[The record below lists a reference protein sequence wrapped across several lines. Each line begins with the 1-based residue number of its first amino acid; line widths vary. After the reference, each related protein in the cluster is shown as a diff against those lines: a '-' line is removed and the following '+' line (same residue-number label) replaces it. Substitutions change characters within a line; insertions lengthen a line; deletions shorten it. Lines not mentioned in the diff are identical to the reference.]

1 MVQCWRRE
9 QVTILSG
16 KLKMSE
22 KRAEMDRFT
31 PKCPKLDEY
40 LFLNPKPSAISWTP
54 FLVKKSP
61 KLLCQILK
69 KLLGLEVKKYG
80 NLWNLS
86 LYYCCTVIL
95 YHRKSCGSP
104 MWSIHFIYQLQY
116 FPWLFSEF
124 DSRSQCFV
132 HILQI
137 SLCHQFTRWHIHSRT
152 YWLKKILYYAVE
164 VLQFTL
170 KVTTFWEKW
179 LCFI

>member
-1 MVQCWRRE
+1 M
-9 QVTILSG
+9 
-16 KLKMSE
+16 
-22 KRAEMDRFT
+22 
-31 PKCPKLDEY
+31 
-40 LFLNPKPSAISWTP
+40 
-54 FLVKKSP
+54 
-61 KLLCQILK
+61 
-69 KLLGLEVKKYG
+69 KKYG

-116 FPWLFSEF
+116 FPWLFSNF
-124 DSRSQCFV
+124 DCRSQCFV

-170 KVTTFWEKW
+170 KVTTFWKVIMLYIEYLVLSVKPTNIILKESKIKNFISEFVFF
-179 LCFI
+179 LCLFVFYFLPF